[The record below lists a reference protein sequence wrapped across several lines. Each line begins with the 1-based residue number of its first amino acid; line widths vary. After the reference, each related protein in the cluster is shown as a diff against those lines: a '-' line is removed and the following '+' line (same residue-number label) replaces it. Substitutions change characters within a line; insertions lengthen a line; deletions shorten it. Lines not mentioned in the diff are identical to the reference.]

1 MIQVAPP
8 TWKYAVRRSF
18 VTERCLEP
26 WCSNANVHKTSSD
39 MVPESSIKVLRVSRI
54 HYINTVTL

>member
-8 TWKYAVRRSF
+8 TWKYAVRTF

-26 WCSNANVHKTSSD
+26 WRSNANVHKTSSD

-54 HYINTVTL
+54 HHINTVTL